1 MRHENVYWNGIKILR
16 LYILFQFSPIGAEN
30 SQSMCTIS
38 SNLVKQAIILK
49 PTHGWDRTLYYS
61 SLISCEFAVY
71 MNPIHSS
78 WLLKCWKWDT
88 FPGFPI
94 LSTAEQILIRY
105 SPLSHKESSFL
116 WRLSMAN
123 LSLNVNILR
132 WMHLQINRSIEI
144 DSEKISW
151 YWNSS
156 GKQGQNPQLLFLS
169 K

>member
-1 MRHENVYWNGIKILR
+1 MLKIAKVCVQSLQIWLSKPSSWSPR
-16 LYILFQFSPIGAEN
+16 MVEIGLY
-30 SQSMCTIS
+30 
-38 SNLVKQAIILK
+38 
-49 PTHGWDRTLYYS
+49 HS
-61 SLISCEFAVY
+61 SLISCEFAAY

-78 WLLKCWKWDT
+78 WLLNCWKWDT

-94 LSTAEQILIRY
+94 LSTAEQMLIRY

-123 LSLNVNILR
+123 LSLNVNIFR

-156 GKQGQNPQLLFLS
+156 GKLGDKTHNYYSFLS
-169 K
+169 NIWRNSSTSIANC